1 MEKTEV
7 QRLSSLTRVMWLVAV
22 GSGLNSLGFRVRVLK
37 GLVCT
42 ICCPI
47 LSYSNLCCI
56 LFWNFLSLR
65 FVLCKG
71 VIMFSIIK
79 IPGKILVL
87 VRTWNSMEWWVWRV
101 WSKWESTEGSQ
112 CWVAAFKGR
121 ENPWWGRGFRIGV
134 LVINCLKLD
143 PCVEKREDDSEG
155 LGSNTDS
162 FVNMFLAVYKYLTS
176 GPS

>member
-1 MEKTEV
+1 MGPLFHFCGWKKLRY
-7 QRLSSLTRVMWLVAV
+7 RLSSLTRVMWLVAV
-22 GSGLNSLGFRVRVLK
+22 GSGLNSLGSRVRVLK

-47 LSYSNLCCI
+47 LSYSNLCCV

-101 WSKWESTEGSQ
+101 GASGKVLKILSVELLPSKEEKIPGGEGGS
-112 CWVAAFKGR
+112 
-121 ENPWWGRGFRIGV
+121 
-134 LVINCLKLD
+134 
-143 PCVEKREDDSEG
+143 G
-155 LGSNTDS
+155 LE
-162 FVNMFLAVYKYLTS
+162 FW
-176 GPS
+176 